1 MGKIDSKGISF
12 IRDVFRRDKQGQDLA
27 ISTKELAANASIS
40 GLGASMDILQSGD
53 LHGMLSLDRGMLQR
67 FYDYESMDEY
77 SDISSALDIYAD
89 DSTQEDSSDGKV
101 LWVECNDD
109 SIKEE
114 LMDMYYKRIDIDN
127 NIWPISRGLCKM
139 GNDYEEIIVGDGG
152 VVGLS
157 FLPAKTMRR
166 IENKKGDLFGFMQT
180 FSDNLDF
187 TPEQFEK
194 FRISGG
200 SGTNDTKD
208 VAAFE
213 DWRVVHMRLTAKY
226 RESLYGWSVIDPAR
240 WVWKRLMLLEDAVLV
255 YKLTRSPSRY
265 AFYIDVGKVPK
276 YEAQKILRESM
287 QQLKKR
293 KFVNPKCLTGET
305 CVKLLDGTDRS
316 MSELARDFKDE
327 KFWVYSYDLAS
338 GRVVPGLASN
348 PRLTDK
354 KQKIYRVVLDSGAV
368 VRCNY
373 IHPFLMRDGTYKA
386 ASELRHGDSLMPL
399 YVSKGTDGTQGYD
412 TYRDPMT
419 GERRYVHR
427 EVAEGAGIGQIDGC
441 HVHHKN
447 GDKRDNRPENLE
459 ILTAS
464 EHMKR
469 HPENAIN
476 GRCAFVKRLTSDSDF
491 RESIARRLSEWRM
504 RSGADVHGAAVKA
517 GQASMKARMEK
528 ALPLHAMMLD
538 IIEEHVV
545 RDPLVTSE
553 ELADR
558 LNVDELFSAVYCQC
572 PTTAKVKVSAGT
584 LRAFLKKKGYSGFKA
599 YKCEKTGQARWRN
612 RTYGDEPT
620 RAMNNHK
627 VVSVTVD
634 GYEDVYN
641 LDVDKYHNFLL
652 TAGVF
657 THNTGKLDLRANPMS
672 MDQDFF
678 FATREGRE
686 TTRVESLMGPA
697 YQQVDDV
704 QYFLYKLYAALKIPR
719 AYMGYD
725 ENMPSRATLSQEDV
739 RFARTILRVQREIR
753 NGMKKVAKVNLAA
766 RRIDP
771 AAVDFDIKMTVPS
784 SIFELGQMEARRAR
798 ADLASM
804 MERHVSMYWLMK
816 HIYKMSDDEI
826 EDIVKQKKAERA
838 AGVDQQG
845 QEDNRGFESVSGGRI
860 IRNRFGRSGM
870 ITERELFSGNR
881 EDEKRIEGMVRREI
895 ENPNSLIGRQLRE
908 NANLLREILHTMKA
922 A

>member
-1 MGKIDSKGISF
+1 MGKIDSRGISF

-293 KFVNPKCLTGET
+293 KFINPK
-305 CVKLLDGTDRS
+305 
-316 MSELARDFKDE
+316 
-327 KFWVYSYDLAS
+327 
-338 GRVVPGLASN
+338 
-348 PRLTDK
+348 
-354 KQKIYRVVLDSGAV
+354 
-368 VRCNY
+368 
-373 IHPFLMRDGTYKA
+373 
-386 ASELRHGDSLMPL
+386 
-399 YVSKGTDGTQGYD
+399 
-412 TYRDPMT
+412 
-419 GERRYVHR
+419 
-427 EVAEGAGIGQIDGC
+427 
-441 HVHHKN
+441 
-447 GDKRDNRPENLE
+447 
-459 ILTAS
+459 
-464 EHMKR
+464 
-469 HPENAIN
+469 
-476 GRCAFVKRLTSDSDF
+476 
-491 RESIARRLSEWRM
+491 
-504 RSGADVHGAAVKA
+504 
-517 GQASMKARMEK
+517 
-528 ALPLHAMMLD
+528 
-538 IIEEHVV
+538 
-545 RDPLVTSE
+545 
-553 ELADR
+553 
-558 LNVDELFSAVYCQC
+558 
-572 PTTAKVKVSAGT
+572 
-584 LRAFLKKKGYSGFKA
+584 
-599 YKCEKTGQARWRN
+599 
-612 RTYGDEPT
+612 
-620 RAMNNHK
+620 
-627 VVSVTVD
+627 
-634 GYEDVYN
+634 
-641 LDVDKYHNFLL
+641 
-652 TAGVF
+652 
-657 THNTGKLDLRANPMS
+657 TGKLDLRANPMS

-753 NGMKKVAKVNLAA
+753 NGMKKVARVNLAA

-826 EDIVKQKKAERA
+826 EDIAKQKKAERA
-838 AGVDQQG
+838 AGVDQQV

-895 ENPNSLIGRQLRE
+895 ENPNSLVGRQLRE